1 MEWKIGETIAALRR
15 QRGITQEA
23 LAGAVGVSAAAVSKW
38 ETGVSCP
45 DVALLS
51 PLARALRTDVNALL
65 GFTAKPT
72 DAECAAYVNEV
83 AALALGGDA
92 EAARARIAALLR
104 EYPGCPALQ
113 YQLAALLMSLPMW
126 EGGDA
131 SGKEREEAKKLL
143 EEAAQGNDPG
153 YAAAAAHMLA
163 GLCVGDDELA
173 RAEALLDGLPQPA
186 PDASLLR
193 ALIAEKRGDVETAKR
208 MLQTSLLHAFNQM
221 QTGLARLASA
231 PFAEPQEAL
240 AVVRVHEACAAAVGY
255 PFSMSDSLYTEAYIR
270 LGDLPRAGKHLLRL
284 AEFFSSPPKELSSP
298 LFSALSKGASD
309 MSRSFQAMRRIFVES
324 LAEEETLAPLRGTP
338 EYEAALALLRADES

>member
-1 MEWKIGETIAALRR
+1 M
-15 QRGITQEA
+15 
-23 LAGAVGVSAAAVSKW
+23 
-38 ETGVSCP
+38 SCP

-126 EGGDA
+126 GGGDA

-208 MLQTSLLHAFNQM
+208 MLQTSLLQAFNQM
-221 QTGLARLASA
+221 QTCLARLASA

-240 AVVRVHEACAAAVGY
+240 AVVRVHKACAAAVGY

-284 AEFFSSPPKELSSP
+284 AEFFSAPPKELSSP

-324 LAEEETLAPLRGTP
+324 LTEEETLAPLRGTP

>member
-126 EGGDA
+126 GGGDA

-173 RAEALLDGLPQPA
+173 RAEALLDGLPQP
-186 PDASLLR
+186 
-193 ALIAEKRGDVETAKR
+193 GDVETAKR
-208 MLQTSLLHAFNQM
+208 MLQTSLLQAFNQM
-221 QTGLARLASA
+221 QTCLARLASA

-284 AEFFSSPPKELSSP
+284 AEFFSAPPKELSSP

-324 LAEEETLAPLRGTP
+324 LTEEETLAPLRGTP